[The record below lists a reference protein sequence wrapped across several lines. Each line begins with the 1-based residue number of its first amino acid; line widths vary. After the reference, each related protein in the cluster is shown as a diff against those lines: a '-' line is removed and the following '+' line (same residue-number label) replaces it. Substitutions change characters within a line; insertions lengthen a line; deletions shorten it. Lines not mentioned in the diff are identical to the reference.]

1 MKYGIP
7 ELCRKSRNGNLS
19 GDEINWVEHQLRHLP
34 YFQINQIILAH
45 QEHQVPSESPCI
57 ERGLLYSTNRKAMAA
72 LMNQDPEMDLF
83 RASEA
88 NRIPLE
94 KKNSPIKVIEKTI
107 VPLPTISQEDPLEP
121 ITLEE
126 QSETQIDT
134 FESEETPLE
143 TPAIE
148 AYTSPE
154 IVIPEINQESGFEIN
169 SESNP
174 EEPKAIETP
183 EPVLPEKAT
192 RTLSAAELKI
202 ENKIKFRLQM
212 FAWKIV
218 QIRQQLEQ
226 KSQGLK
232 GNSNRTSIQNERISS
247 KPNITWAPAPE
258 LILEEIKGSF
268 EPELSEV
275 EALEENTI
283 LSTESSSIKPN
294 QEISDSA
301 PSPLLPDFIEVEI
314 PTKIISE
321 EIEITLEEENSSE
334 LEASENPSEN
344 SEPGVLHWQH
354 NRMMLD
360 IQISSSD
367 SEKYFSKSLKPS
379 TPEKNATSVKTAQ
392 FRKRPDRRK
401 VLDIIDKFIELE
413 PEISIKARIP
423 EGKQEDISR
432 RSITDEGE
440 LVSETL
446 AQIYLK
452 QGNKNKAV
460 KIYEILKLKFPEK
473 SAYFE
478 SLLQKLG

>member
-34 YFQINQIILAH
+34 YFQLNQIILAH

-72 LMNQDPEMDLF
+72 LMIQDPDMDLF
-83 RASEA
+83 RSSEA
-88 NRIPLE
+88 NRIPVE
-94 KKNSPIKVIEKTI
+94 NRNSPIAVTEKAIE
-107 VPLPTISQEDPLEP
+107 PLPYIAPA
-121 ITLEE
+121 ITLEPFILE
-126 QSETQIDT
+126 EHAENQIET
-134 FESEETPLE
+134 FEPEESPE
-143 TPAIE
+143 SPQPIEAIE
-148 AYTSPE
+148 SLE
-154 IVIPEINQESGFEIN
+154 IVIPEIAQLPVLEETH
-169 SESNP
+169 ESNF
-174 EEPKAIETP
+174 EESRPIETP
-183 EPVLPEKAT
+183 EPVLPEITK

-202 ENKIKFRLQM
+202 ESKIKFRLQM
-212 FAWKIV
+212 FSWKIV

-232 GNSNRTSIQNERISS
+232 GSSNRASIQNERISS
-247 KPNITWAPAPE
+247 KPNITWTPAPE
-258 LILEEIKGSF
+258 LILEEINGSF
-268 EPELSEV
+268 DPDIPEVTELEKNTDFGIESRATDSIQKITNSE
-275 EALEENTI
+275 
-283 LSTESSSIKPN
+283 ST
-294 QEISDSA
+294 A
-301 PSPLLPDFIEVEI
+301 TLPEFIEVEI
-314 PTKIISE
+314 PSINGYE
-321 EIEITLEEENSSE
+321 EIEAASETEDFSEMESNENSAE
-334 LEASENPSEN
+334 I

-360 IQISSSD
+360 IQISGSD
-367 SEKYFSKSLKPS
+367 SEKYFSKTIKPS
-379 TPEKNATSVKTAQ
+379 IPEKNNAPVKTAQ

-452 QGNKNKAV
+452 QGNKNKAI